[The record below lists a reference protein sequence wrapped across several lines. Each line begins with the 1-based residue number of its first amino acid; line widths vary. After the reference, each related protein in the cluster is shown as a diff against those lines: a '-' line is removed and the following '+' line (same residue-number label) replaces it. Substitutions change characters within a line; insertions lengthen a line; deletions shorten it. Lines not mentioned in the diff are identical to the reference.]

1 MNATNTDYHIFVAPN
16 ARHFRAFRRALRKL
30 HLPFQVVTVHTGDG
44 QRKAFRLSSTVC
56 VFLNTLHLM
65 QPN

>member
-1 MNATNTDYHIFVAPN
+1 MNTNYHIFVAQN
-16 ARHFRAFRRALRKL
+16 ARHFRTFRRALRKL

-44 QRKAFRLSSTVC
+44 QRKAFRLSSAVC
-56 VFLNTLHLM
+56 VFLRTLSLV